1 MNLAQSAAITTL
13 GALFPLLNSGTGV
26 IYSGTMPATPETAL
40 SGNTA
45 LATATFAATALS
57 GSITYVSPDVQGSLA
72 FTSTAISPS
81 ASGTATFMR
90 LYETGGTTVVADL
103 TVGTSGTDV
112 ILGTTTISTG
122 TTINITSALL
132 KLPAV

>member
-13 GALFPLLNSGTGV
+13 GALFPLLNGGTGV
-26 IYSGTMPATPETAL
+26 IYSGTMPATPETTAT
-40 SGNTA
+40 GTA
-45 LATATFAATALS
+45 LVTATFAATALS

-72 FTSTAISPS
+72 FSSTSLSPS
-81 ASGTATFMR
+81 ASGTAGYMR
-90 LYETGGTTVVADL
+90 LYESGGTIAVADL
-103 TVGTSGTDV
+103 TVGTTGTDV

-122 TTINITSALL
+122 TTVNITSAVL

>member
-13 GALFPLLNSGTGV
+13 GALFPLLNSGTAV
-26 IYSGTMPATPETAL
+26 IYSGTMPATPETAAT
-40 SGNTA
+40 GTV
-45 LATATFAATALS
+45 LATADFAATALS

-72 FTSTAISPS
+72 FTSTSISPA
-81 ASGTATFMR
+81 ASGTAGYMR
-90 LYETGGTTVVADL
+90 LFASGGTTAIADL

-122 TTINITSALL
+122 TTINITSAVL

>member
-13 GALFPLLNSGTGV
+13 GALFPLLNGGTGV
-26 IYSGTMPATPETAL
+26 IYSGAMPATPETTAT
-40 SGNTA
+40 GTA
-45 LATATFAATALS
+45 LATADFAATALS
-57 GSITYVSPDVQGSLA
+57 GSITYVAPNVQGSLA
-72 FTSTAISPS
+72 FSSASISPS
-81 ASGTATFMR
+81 ASGTAGYMR
-90 LYETGGTTVVADL
+90 LFESGGTTVVADL

>member
-13 GALFPLLNSGTGV
+13 GALFQLLNSGTAV
-26 IYSGTMPATPETAL
+26 IYSGTMPATPETTAT
-40 SGNTA
+40 GTA
-45 LATATFAATALS
+45 LATADFAATALS

-72 FTSTAISPS
+72 FTSTSISPA
-81 ASGTATFMR
+81 ASGTAGYMR
-90 LYETGGTTVVADL
+90 LFASGGNPIADL
-103 TVGTSGTDV
+103 TVGTSGTNV

-122 TTINITSALL
+122 TTINITSAVL